1 MPELRECPFCG
12 GTKLK
17 VDSKKGSNFRVVNGK
32 VEEFHVVTVRCNRC
46 HTRGPTTS
54 VYLKWGEYNAARIM
68 EDAAIEA
75 WNRRYTPPSEI
86 DFDYLSVL

>member
-1 MPELRECPFCG
+1 MAELKPCPFCG

-54 VYLKWGEYNAARIM
+54 VYLAWGQYDAAKVM
-68 EDAAIEA
+68 NDAAIEA
-75 WNRRYTPPSEI
+75 WNRRAE
-86 DFDYLSVL
+86 DGK